1 MTNRTAANRYARALL
16 DVAVKEAK
24 GAAGGAAAVSETL
37 QRIEQQLAAF
47 AELFTQHPTLE
58 KVLLNP
64 AVPVAQK
71 RAAVVAL
78 TDRAQALPIVAKLL
92 VVLAER
98 DRLVL
103 VPDLL
108 AQYRERLLDYQNVV
122 RAEVTTATPLGTD
135 RASTRRET
143 FGINVFK
150 VREVMR
156 TPEIT
161 RAPEMPASVE
171 GMVSLRGSLVPVID
185 LAKYAGMAVESRCWS
200 ARTRSRF
207 RSSQP

>member
-24 GAAGGAAAVSETL
+24 GAAGGASAVSETL

-122 RAEVTTATPLGTD
+122 RAEVTTATKLGTD
-135 RASTRRET
+135 RANAIEASLARVTGRTVRLATAVDPTIIGGVVARIGSTIYD
-143 FGINVFK
+143 GSV
-150 VREVMR
+150 
-156 TPEIT
+156 T
-161 RAPEMPASVE
+161 RQLQKMKARLVE
-171 GMVSLRGSLVPVID
+171 GV
-185 LAKYAGMAVESRCWS
+185 
-200 ARTRSRF
+200 
-207 RSSQP
+207 